1 MIREYFKIAIKNLRR
16 RKLRSWLTILGIVIG
31 IFLVISLLSLST
43 GIEEAIMRE
52 LRMMGSELIMVF
64 PGDVSDIITTFMG
77 GMDLTDSD
85 LNAIRRSVGVEVV
98 IPYLWGGE
106 IVRHKNESKTTLLT
120 GSPFSH
126 AIPLYREDMGWN
138 LTEGRWPI
146 PGRREV
152 IVGSLVHRDI
162 FPEMEIGD
170 RINIKGKPF
179 EVTGFLRSL
188 GNRQDDSMIH
198 LDADDFKVV
207 TGKREGAQ
215 VAIVRASLGYVVD
228 DVAENIK
235 FNLEET
241 RKRRKGEETSFSVIT
256 SEKASDMVGNIMGL
270 IQVAIFAFASIAL
283 VVGGIGIMNTMYT
296 AVYERTKEIGIM
308 KAIGA
313 KNSVITTIFLIES
326 GIVGFLGGV
335 GGIILGFAL
344 AKGIEIYFQVHPV
357 FYFEAPITLNL
368 IFLGLGFSFVIGC
381 LAGALPAYRASKLE
395 PVDALRYE

>member
-1 MIREYFKIAIKNLRR
+1 MIKEYFKIAIKNLRR
-16 RKLRSWLTILGIVIG
+16 RKLRSWLTIMGIVIG

-52 LRMMGSELIMVF
+52 LRMMGSGLIMVF
-64 PGDVSDIITTFMG
+64 PGDVSDLFTTFMG
-77 GMDLTDSD
+77 GMDLSD
-85 LNAIRRSVGVEVV
+85 NDINAIKRSVGVDTV
-98 IPYLWGGE
+98 IPYLFAGD
-106 IVRHKNESKTTLLT
+106 IVRHKDESKTIFLT
-120 GSPFSH
+120 GTPFVDS
-126 AIPLYREDMGWN
+126 ISLYREDMGWN
-138 LTEGRWPI
+138 LTQGKWPT

-152 IVGSLVHRDI
+152 MVGSLVHRDI

-207 TGKREGAQ
+207 TGKRDGAQ
-215 VAIVRASLGYVVD
+215 VAIVRASLGYSVD
-228 DVAENIK
+228 EIAENIK

-313 KNSVITTIFLIES
+313 KNKVITMIFLIES
-326 GIVGFLGGV
+326 GIVGFLGGI
-335 GGIILGFAL
+335 GGVILGFAL
-344 AKGIEIYFQVHPV
+344 AKGIEIYFQVHPM
-357 FYFEAPITLNL
+357 FYFEAPITLEL